1 MIVAAALTLL
11 ASCGGSDGGDEA
23 TAGAETNDSGMAGM
37 AGMEGMARMG
47 GLAGMEG
54 MGDSTMMEMR
64 SQMEEMMGMNSAGMA
79 AMMPEHR
86 QMAANMLAQMNRE
99 MEQMSMTR
107 DSAWVATVDSLRQ
120 DLVQMPGMGADEF
133 PAFMPAHR
141 DRVMRLMEM
150 HDSMMGR

>member
-37 AGMEGMARMG
+37 
-47 GLAGMEG
+47 AGMEG

>member
-1 MIVAAALTLL
+1 
-11 ASCGGSDGGDEA
+11 
-23 TAGAETNDSGMAGM
+23 
-37 AGMEGMARMG
+37 
-47 GLAGMEG
+47 MEG